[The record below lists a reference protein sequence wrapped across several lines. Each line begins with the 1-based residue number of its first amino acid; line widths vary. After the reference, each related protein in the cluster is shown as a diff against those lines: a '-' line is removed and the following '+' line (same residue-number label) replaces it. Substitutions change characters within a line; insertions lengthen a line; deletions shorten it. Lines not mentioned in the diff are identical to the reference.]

1 MGRVIFC
8 ILLLTQGHG
17 LANAREYDDRSDINA
32 DGMID
37 SADSPQLQRSWH
49 GVAPTPTATPPAALT
64 PAGEITVELPDLP
77 AGAKPLTLVRIP
89 AGSFQMGSYDE
100 SSWSWCYPCEQ
111 PAHTVKIGYDFYV
124 GKHEITQGQWLA
136 VMGSEPASGYGD
148 GNDYPVYYVSWN
160 DCQAFVAAL
169 NALGQGTF
177 RMPSEAEW
185 EYACR
190 AGTTTRFSFGDSNC
204 APTGCTSCDLSNYA
218 WWCGNNGASGTPEY
232 GTKVVGQKLPNGFG
246 LYDMHGNV
254 WEWCQDWWHEGYTG
268 APADGSAWEAGGG
281 THRVIRG
288 GSWIQYNARLC
299 RSSGR
304 GRNTPTSAHLNLG
317 FRVARTP

>member
-1 MGRVIFC
+1 MRQVIFC
-8 ILLLTQGHG
+8 IVLSMLIPGST
-17 LANAREYDDRSDINA
+17 NAQEYDPRCDINEGGA
-32 DGMID
+32 ID
-37 SADSPQLQRSWH
+37 SADQFLLQQSWH
-49 GVAPTPTATPPAALT
+49 AVAATPTP
-64 PAGEITVELPDLP
+64 LPSEMTIDLP
-77 AGAKPLTLVRIP
+77 GLPAEAKPLVLVRIP
-89 AGSFQMGSYDE
+89 AGSFYMGSNDD

-111 PAHTVKIGYDFYV
+111 PVHHVNIAYDFYLA
-124 GKHEITQGQWLA
+124 KHEITQGQWLA

-148 GNDYPVYYVSWN
+148 GNDYPVYFVSWN

-169 NALGQGTF
+169 NAPGQGTF

-218 WWCGNNGASGTPEY
+218 WWCGNNGASGAPEY
-232 GTKVVGQKLPNGFG
+232 GTKIVGQKPPNGFG

-281 THRVIRG
+281 TYRVMRG
-288 GSWIQYNARLC
+288 GRWSSDARYC
-299 RSSGR
+299 RSSSR
-304 GRNTPTSAHLNLG
+304 SRHSPAVTSYYLG
-317 FRVARTP
+317 FRVARTPQ